1 MKLRSRKLKKVNNV
15 KLKFKVWD
23 QYGKPI
29 DKFKGSPTDIV
40 KRMRGIVKKYS

>member
-23 QYGKPI
+23 QYGKPV
-29 DKFKGSPTDIV
+29 DKIKGSPVDINARIRKV
-40 KRMRGIVKKYS
+40 FKKYS